1 MQQVNMGQGSKIAVL
16 ENDIAK
22 LQWFMNKLL
31 VSNVLLTKTVTAQ
44 LSTVP
49 KIYDVLGQR
58 KDT

>member
-31 VSNVLLTKTVTAQ
+31 VSNVMLSKLTAAQ
-44 LSTVP
+44 LNTAP

-58 KDT
+58 KET